1 MYFIEYIFVAFL
13 AVSHELI
20 TLTLEKDVKK
30 SETISN
36 RSITEKSIAWP
47 VKRIAE
53 IQGNL
58 TLGGLH
64 MVHEREAHRTCG
76 PIMPQGGLQA
86 TEVMLYTVDIIN
98 SLNIMPKGLNLGV
111 YILDD
116 CDTDTY
122 GLQQAVDFIKGSIS
136 NINDEDEY
144 KCEDGSSP
152 QIQNKVI
159 SGVVGASSSVTSIQ
173 VANLLKLFKI
183 PQISFFSTSPELSN
197 KQRFEF
203 FSRTIPSDH
212 YQTLAMAKI
221 IKKLGWKY
229 MSIVYEESNYGIK
242 AFEELNHLLP
252 AQGVCLA
259 VKLKLT
265 KDSGVADSKFY
276 DDIVKELQ
284 MKSKAKGVIVFGS
297 DQEVAE
303 LMKAVKRNNATGQ
316 FSWIGSDGWSARA
329 LVFEGHEA
337 EVEGTISVQ
346 PQANPVHGFEDY
358 FLNLT
363 VESNKRNPWFVEFWE
378 DHFECRHTQGLETP
392 YNIGYKRICNGKE
405 RLTRENTKF
414 EAQLQFVSDAVMAF
428 AYALRRMHEV
438 TCGLNYVGLC
448 AKMNP
453 IDGEILLGY
462 LRKVNFVGLSGDRF
476 KFNEQGDG
484 PARYNIIH
492 YKQIEVGVYKWVTV
506 GFFDD
511 DEIHLNMDKVQF
523 KMGHPP
529 ESICSQPCKS
539 GEMKKNTDAGCC
551 WTCHSCGEYEV
562 LDVND
567 DTRCTTCVLG
577 TKPNLFNTV
586 CVPIPEKYMKPDSAW
601 AIGAIS
607 FALIG
612 IVFTCGTLIIFIQ
625 YSDTPVVRASGREL
639 SYVLLLGVLSCYFV
653 TFIFMIRPTNFIC
666 IVQEFMIGLC
676 FSIVYGSLLTK
687 TNRISRIF
695 NSPNQRPTF
704 ISPQSQLAICAGLV
718 LIQIF
723 INIVSF
729 LISPPEAIHHYPTRE
744 DNLLVC
750 KAFIGSKYIIAF
762 SYPILLVVVCTI
774 YAILTRKIP
783 EAFNESK
790 FIGFSMYTTCVIWL
804 AFIPIFFATRQRV
817 DLRITSMTVTV
828 SLSASVTVACLF
840 IPKLYIILLH
850 PEKNIRQSIMKSSK
864 VPKYFNYQ
872 GTTPKSDQYYKNG
885 IVELRSRKS
894 SIGVQASNTS
904 ITHSTQTLNYLATG
918 PPISLTQEVPDVRL

>member
-1 MYFIEYIFVAFL
+1 
-13 AVSHELI
+13 
-20 TLTLEKDVKK
+20 
-30 SETISN
+30 
-36 RSITEKSIAWP
+36 
-47 VKRIAE
+47 
-53 IQGNL
+53 
-58 TLGGLH
+58 

-98 SLNIMPKGLNLGV
+98 SLNIMPKGLNIGV

-183 PQISFFSTSPELSN
+183 PQISFFSTS
-197 KQRFEF
+197 
-203 FSRTIPSDH
+203 
-212 YQTLAMAKI
+212 
-221 IKKLGWKY
+221 
-229 MSIVYEESNYGIK
+229 
-242 AFEELNHLLP
+242 
-252 AQGVCLA
+252 VCLA

-329 LVFEGHEA
+329 LTFGLRRCELGLKRIFGHFCSHLWNPSTTGLDFEAISLFHELSETLDDVLLDSNNLHNFSCATRSSPRCLLLIEGHEA

-506 GFFDD
+506 GFF
-511 DEIHLNMDKVQF
+511 
-523 KMGHPP
+523 
-529 ESICSQPCKS
+529 
-539 GEMKKNTDAGCC
+539 
-551 WTCHSCGEYEV
+551 
-562 LDVND
+562 
-567 DTRCTTCVLG
+567 
-577 TKPNLFNTV
+577 
-586 CVPIPEKYMKPDSAW
+586 
-601 AIGAIS
+601 
-607 FALIG
+607 
-612 IVFTCGTLIIFIQ
+612 
-625 YSDTPVVRASGREL
+625 
-639 SYVLLLGVLSCYFV
+639 
-653 TFIFMIRPTNFIC
+653 
-666 IVQEFMIGLC
+666 
-676 FSIVYGSLLTK
+676 
-687 TNRISRIF
+687 
-695 NSPNQRPTF
+695 
-704 ISPQSQLAICAGLV
+704 
-718 LIQIF
+718 
-723 INIVSF
+723 
-729 LISPPEAIHHYPTRE
+729 
-744 DNLLVC
+744 
-750 KAFIGSKYIIAF
+750 
-762 SYPILLVVVCTI
+762 
-774 YAILTRKIP
+774 
-783 EAFNESK
+783 
-790 FIGFSMYTTCVIWL
+790 
-804 AFIPIFFATRQRV
+804 
-817 DLRITSMTVTV
+817 
-828 SLSASVTVACLF
+828 
-840 IPKLYIILLH
+840 
-850 PEKNIRQSIMKSSK
+850 
-864 VPKYFNYQ
+864 
-872 GTTPKSDQYYKNG
+872 
-885 IVELRSRKS
+885 
-894 SIGVQASNTS
+894 
-904 ITHSTQTLNYLATG
+904 
-918 PPISLTQEVPDVRL
+918 

>member
-1 MYFIEYIFVAFL
+1 
-13 AVSHELI
+13 
-20 TLTLEKDVKK
+20 
-30 SETISN
+30 
-36 RSITEKSIAWP
+36 
-47 VKRIAE
+47 
-53 IQGNL
+53 
-58 TLGGLH
+58 
-64 MVHEREAHRTCG
+64 
-76 PIMPQGGLQA
+76 
-86 TEVMLYTVDIIN
+86 
-98 SLNIMPKGLNLGV
+98 
-111 YILDD
+111 
-116 CDTDTY
+116 
-122 GLQQAVDFIKGSIS
+122 
-136 NINDEDEY
+136 
-144 KCEDGSSP
+144 
-152 QIQNKVI
+152 
-159 SGVVGASSSVTSIQ
+159 
-173 VANLLKLFKI
+173 
-183 PQISFFSTSPELSN
+183 
-197 KQRFEF
+197 
-203 FSRTIPSDH
+203 
-212 YQTLAMAKI
+212 
-221 IKKLGWKY
+221 
-229 MSIVYEESNYGIK
+229 
-242 AFEELNHLLP
+242 
-252 AQGVCLA
+252 
-259 VKLKLT
+259 
-265 KDSGVADSKFY
+265 
-276 DDIVKELQ
+276 
-284 MKSKAKGVIVFGS
+284 
-297 DQEVAE
+297 
-303 LMKAVKRNNATGQ
+303 
-316 FSWIGSDGWSARA
+316 
-329 LVFEGHEA
+329 
-337 EVEGTISVQ
+337 
-346 PQANPVHGFEDY
+346 
-358 FLNLT
+358 
-363 VESNKRNPWFVEFWE
+363 
-378 DHFECRHTQGLETP
+378 
-392 YNIGYKRICNGKE
+392 
-405 RLTRENTKF
+405 
-414 EAQLQFVSDAVMAF
+414 
-428 AYALRRMHEV
+428 
-438 TCGLNYVGLC
+438 
-448 AKMNP
+448 
-453 IDGEILLGY
+453 
-462 LRKVNFVGLSGDRF
+462 
-476 KFNEQGDG
+476 
-484 PARYNIIH
+484 
-492 YKQIEVGVYKWVTV
+492 
-506 GFFDD
+506 
-511 DEIHLNMDKVQF
+511 MDKVQF

-539 GEMKKNTDAGCC
+539 GEMKKNTDTGCC

-586 CVPIPEKYMKPDSAW
+586 CVPIPEKNRFY
-601 AIGAIS
+601 I
-607 FALIG
+607 
-612 IVFTCGTLIIFIQ
+612 
-625 YSDTPVVRASGREL
+625 
-639 SYVLLLGVLSCYFV
+639 
-653 TFIFMIRPTNFIC
+653 
-666 IVQEFMIGLC
+666 
-676 FSIVYGSLLTK
+676 IVYGSLLTK

>member
-1 MYFIEYIFVAFL
+1 
-13 AVSHELI
+13 
-20 TLTLEKDVKK
+20 
-30 SETISN
+30 
-36 RSITEKSIAWP
+36 
-47 VKRIAE
+47 
-53 IQGNL
+53 
-58 TLGGLH
+58 

-98 SLNIMPKGLNLGV
+98 SLNIMPKGLNIGV

-183 PQISFFSTSPELSN
+183 PQISFFSTS
-197 KQRFEF
+197 
-203 FSRTIPSDH
+203 
-212 YQTLAMAKI
+212 
-221 IKKLGWKY
+221 
-229 MSIVYEESNYGIK
+229 
-242 AFEELNHLLP
+242 
-252 AQGVCLA
+252 VCLA

-506 GFFDD
+506 GFF
-511 DEIHLNMDKVQF
+511 
-523 KMGHPP
+523 
-529 ESICSQPCKS
+529 
-539 GEMKKNTDAGCC
+539 
-551 WTCHSCGEYEV
+551 
-562 LDVND
+562 
-567 DTRCTTCVLG
+567 
-577 TKPNLFNTV
+577 
-586 CVPIPEKYMKPDSAW
+586 
-601 AIGAIS
+601 
-607 FALIG
+607 
-612 IVFTCGTLIIFIQ
+612 
-625 YSDTPVVRASGREL
+625 
-639 SYVLLLGVLSCYFV
+639 
-653 TFIFMIRPTNFIC
+653 
-666 IVQEFMIGLC
+666 
-676 FSIVYGSLLTK
+676 
-687 TNRISRIF
+687 
-695 NSPNQRPTF
+695 
-704 ISPQSQLAICAGLV
+704 
-718 LIQIF
+718 
-723 INIVSF
+723 
-729 LISPPEAIHHYPTRE
+729 
-744 DNLLVC
+744 
-750 KAFIGSKYIIAF
+750 
-762 SYPILLVVVCTI
+762 
-774 YAILTRKIP
+774 
-783 EAFNESK
+783 
-790 FIGFSMYTTCVIWL
+790 
-804 AFIPIFFATRQRV
+804 
-817 DLRITSMTVTV
+817 
-828 SLSASVTVACLF
+828 
-840 IPKLYIILLH
+840 
-850 PEKNIRQSIMKSSK
+850 
-864 VPKYFNYQ
+864 
-872 GTTPKSDQYYKNG
+872 
-885 IVELRSRKS
+885 
-894 SIGVQASNTS
+894 
-904 ITHSTQTLNYLATG
+904 
-918 PPISLTQEVPDVRL
+918 